1 MGDMAEHSL
10 YASALYIAGLPV
22 NAHDVQ
28 TLHDEIANIMQHALE
43 HNQLIAGQTMEAWA
57 RDLHYSVNDLISMT
71 NNEPTRDG
79 NMLDGYLASL
89 VLGTRLGCS
98 IWMYP
103 PEGQAYMQSH
113 SPTPNYSI
121 ACNGRRYVVIV
132 TPPATADQRAHF
144 TYMHDTWSDLPL
156 TLLRSPRAEAME
168 SALHLNIR
176 ESLDGRYIAKVFH
189 HAHFPAHHVHIRY
202 ALLILSPDT
211 MPTYDVPDQTYPMSM
226 NNLTAVRELP
236 SWTAFA
242 RVAVELDVAT
252 EYIAV
257 ELMDQVYQRTHDI
270 LFHRLEDLLQ
280 NLLGPHAEQ
289 LDALYDSCVQLIDNT
304 MSEYP
309 AI

>member
-1 MGDMAEHSL
+1 
-10 YASALYIAGLPV
+10 
-22 NAHDVQ
+22 
-28 TLHDEIANIMQHALE
+28 
-43 HNQLIAGQTMEAWA
+43 MEAWA
-57 RDLHYSVNDLISMT
+57 RDFHYSVNDLIMMT

-89 VLGTRLGCS
+89 VLGCS

-113 SPTPNYSI
+113 RPMPNYSI
-121 ACNGRRYVVIV
+121 ACNGRRYVVIA
-132 TPPATADQRAHF
+132 TPPATADQRSHF
-144 TYMHDTWSDLPL
+144 TYMRDTWSDLPL

-168 SALHLNIR
+168 SALHLHIR
-176 ESLDGRYIAKVFH
+176 ETLDDRYIAKVFH
-189 HAHFPAHHVHIRY
+189 HAHFASHHAHIRY
-202 ALLILSPDT
+202 AILILSPDIT
-211 MPTYDVPDQTYPMSM
+211 PTCDVPNQTYLMCM
-226 NNLTAVRELP
+226 NNLTVVRELP

-257 ELMDQVYQRTHDI
+257 ELMDQVYQRTYDV
-270 LFHRLEDLLQ
+270 LFHRLENLLQ
-280 NLLGPHAEQ
+280 SLLGPHAEQ
-289 LDALYDSCVQLIDNT
+289 LDALFDSCVQLIDNT